1 METATLV
8 ASLVATDPEVA
19 RLIAAEEWRQFSMA
33 MLIPSENYASLA
45 VRQAQGSMLT
55 NKYAEGYPKRRYYQG
70 NRYIDSIEA
79 LCIERARALFGA
91 EHANVQP
98 HAGAPANLA
107 AYLALL
113 EPGDTILAMDL
124 AHGGH
129 LTHGA
134 PVNVTGRLFRFVHY
148 GVDRQTERIDYEA
161 VREIARRERPR
172 MIVAG
177 ATAYPRIIDFARFRE
192 IADEVGAYLLV
203 DMAHI
208 AGLVAAGVHPS
219 PVPYADVVTF
229 TTHKTLRGP
238 RGAMILCRAK
248 YAQAIDRA
256 VFPGLQGGPFEHAIA
271 AKAVCLKEAM
281 TPEFVAYQQQ
291 VVRNAQALARRLQ
304 ERGHRIVSG
313 GTDNHLLLL
322 DLTPLGVTGKKAA
335 ADLERG
341 GIITNKNA
349 IPFDTRPPFEASG
362 LRMGSPAV
370 TTRGMAEPEMDRI
383 ADWIARG
390 VEAAG
395 RGDDAALD
403 RIRGEV
409 RELAALFPLP
419 GPAVGGRDG

>member
-8 ASLVATDPEVA
+8 ASLAATDPEVA
-19 RLIAAEEWRQFSMA
+19 RLIAAEEWRQFSTA

-370 TTRGMAEPEMDRI
+370 TTRGFTEAEMVQL
-383 ADWIARG
+383 ADWIDTILRQPD
-390 VEAAG
+390 EETCREIRAAVADLCS
-395 RGDDAALD
+395 RFWPPSL
-403 RIRGEV
+403 
-409 RELAALFPLP
+409 
-419 GPAVGGRDG
+419 GPRPTPVSL